1 MIRSVQ
7 ADDLPFLEEMLYE
20 AAAAYNPEVQ
30 AMGKEALLRLA
41 VPRYLTEW
49 GRESDAGLVSVTEAG
64 RRLGATWHRY
74 PTEEA
79 RGARVRGTGCP
90 RVGNR
95 PGP

>member
-1 MIRSVQ
+1 MIRSLQ
-7 ADDLPFLEEMLYE
+7 ADDLPFLEEMLCE

-41 VPRYLTEW
+41 VPRYLANW
-49 GRESDAGLVSVTEAG
+49 GREGDVGLVAVTETG
-64 RRLGATWHRY
+64 RHLGAAWFRH

-79 RGARVRGTGCP
+79 RYRIRGIRCP
-90 RVGNR
+90 GVGNR